1 VKTRLAVLLVLVLT
15 AISLG
20 LPEQPASAT
29 RNWHRVMLSRDGHH
43 WKLGLRVPLFRK
55 QLVLVPGMKQVRTF
69 YVRNQSS
76 GPARLRLVVR
86 VTDSDGLLERVTDS
100 DGLLERRRFRMAA
113 RADHGRY
120 HRIRHT
126 GRHKV
131 SHLRV
136 TKGKIVPVNVR
147 VRLMPTAGNKTMD
160 GHLRFGTRVRL
171 TRRD

>member
-76 GPARLRLVVR
+76 GPARLRVVVR
-86 VTDSDGLLERVTDS
+86 VTDSDGLLER
-100 DGLLERRRFRMAA
+100 RAFRMAV

-120 HRIRHT
+120 RPIRHT

-131 SHLRV
+131 AHLRV

-147 VRLMPTAGNKTMD
+147 VRFMPTAGNKTMD
-160 GHLRFGTRVRL
+160 GHLRFVTRVRL
-171 TRRD
+171 TRRG

>member
-43 WKLGLRVPLFRK
+43 WKPDLRVPLFRK
-55 QLVLVPGMKQVRTF
+55 QLVLVPGMKRVRTF
-69 YVRNQSS
+69 YVRDQSG
-76 GPARLRLVVR
+76 GPARLRVVVR
-86 VTDSDGLLERVTDS
+86 VTDSDGLFDHRALRLAV
-100 DGLLERRRFRMAA
+100 

-120 HRIRHT
+120 HPIRHT

-131 SHLRV
+131 AHLRV
-136 TKGKIVPVNVR
+136 AKGKIVPVNVR
-147 VRLMPTAGNKTMD
+147 VRLMPRAGNKTMD
-160 GHLRFGTRVRL
+160 GQLRFVTRVRL
-171 TRRD
+171 TRRG